1 MPSPHIVPLALLPR
15 VEVLAVND
23 LPPLEHDP
31 QVRVVDLARYALEQG
46 EIGRTAAA
54 LPRESKHRDVG
65 AALRCVHQY
74 NARLKVRDPESHEGR
89 LARAVLVR

>member
-31 QVRVVDLARYALEQG
+31 QVRVVDLARDALQQRQV
-46 EIGRTAAA
+46 GRAAAA
-54 LPRESKHRDVG
+54 LPRESKHRDVRP
-65 AALRCVHQY
+65 ALRCVHQY
-74 NARLKVRDPESHEGR
+74 NARLKVRDPESHKGR
-89 LARAVLVR
+89 LAHAVVVR

>member
-1 MPSPHIVPLALLPR
+1 MPHSHGTPLALLPR

-31 QVRVVDLARYALEQG
+31 QVRVVDLARDALEQRQV
-46 EIGRTAAA
+46 GRAAAA
-54 LPRESKHRDVG
+54 LPRVSEHRDMRP
-65 AALRCVHQY
+65 ALRCRHQY

-89 LARAVLVR
+89 LARAVVVR